1 MTDVAYRYAVEF
13 HTESGRPLGQVAV
26 KVDFAPAFEW
36 ARLSGAR
43 QGKVSFR
50 AFDAPASVLPLW
62 HRVLSQ
68 PYLCGFQVRLD
79 SGSDGFSCD
88 FTLRYFDGLAAQA
101 SRLFVDSGK
110 LKHGDRFLYFVAA
123 FPVNP
128 AFTETGINRF
138 VIEEVPA
145 VIPIADGDLREFERS
160 AVPQGEISLDLIP
173 VFVAREILDQAT
185 AITQETEQIETGGF
199 LIGHLHRDQKAQHVF
214 AEITGQVPATHA
226 VGELTRLTFTPDTWT
241 AVRSAI
247 ALRRKNEILMGW
259 WHAHPIK
266 HWKCESCPVEQQ
278 KKCALSRD
286 FFSDHDRSLHRAVFS
301 RAWCM
306 ALVIN
311 NVSYSDPT
319 VSAFGWNRGLIEPRG
334 FFVTQDEHPYCCG

>member
-1 MTDVAYRYAVEF
+1 MPDVAYRYAVEF
-13 HTESGRPLGQVAV
+13 HTESGTPLGQVAV
-26 KVDFAPAFEW
+26 NVDFAPAFEW

-43 QGKVSFR
+43 RGKVSFR

-62 HRVLSQ
+62 HRELSQ

-79 SGSDGFSCD
+79 SGSDGFTCD
-88 FTLRYFDGLAAQA
+88 FSIRYFDGLAVQA
-101 SRLFVDSGK
+101 SRLFVESGK
-110 LKHGDRFLYFVAA
+110 LKLGDRFLYFVAA
-123 FPVNP
+123 FPVSQASAGN
-128 AFTETGINRF
+128 GRF
-138 VIEEVPA
+138 VIEEMPA
-145 VIPIADGDLREFERS
+145 VIPISEGDLSQFERS
-160 AVPQGEISLDLIP
+160 ALPQGEISPDFVP

-185 AITQETEQIETGGF
+185 AITQETEQVETGGF
-199 LIGHLHRDQKAQHVF
+199 LIGHLHRDEGAHHVF

-241 AVRSAI
+241 AARNAI

-266 HWKCESCPVEQQ
+266 HWKCESCPIERQ
-278 KKCALSRD
+278 KKCALARD

-301 RAWCM
+301 RAWCV

-311 NVSYSDPT
+311 NVSYSNPT
-319 VSAFGWNRGLIEPRG
+319 ISAFGWNKGLIEPRG
-334 FFVTQDEHPYCCG
+334 FFVTQGAHSCNS